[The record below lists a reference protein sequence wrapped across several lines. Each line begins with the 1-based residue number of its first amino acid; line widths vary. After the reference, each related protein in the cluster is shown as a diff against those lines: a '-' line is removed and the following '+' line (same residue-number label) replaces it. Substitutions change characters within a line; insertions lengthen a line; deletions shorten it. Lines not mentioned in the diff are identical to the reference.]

1 MPAPGPVSHL
11 PKPADWLAKSQ
22 LIESLT
28 NIEPHPYF
36 VRDFGYRRLPPCA
49 VTFGSGQ
56 MDINRTG

>member
-1 MPAPGPVSHL
+1 L
-11 PKPADWLAKSQ
+11 KPTDLLAKSP

-36 VRDFGYRRLPPCA
+36 VRDFGYRMSPPFA
-49 VTFGSGQ
+49 VTIGSGQ